1 VKNLIYYKFSYF
13 ISDVIYEKINKRY
26 FIPFQSLYILYM
38 TYKTLGQ
45 GRVTNIL
52 IIETLTPSN
61 LHQLTQQCYS
71 NHIKMAL
78 LIPLTR
84 NTTQFHYMYY
94 VHKDNSSS
102 MKKMTKQHAK

>member
-1 VKNLIYYKFSYF
+1 
-13 ISDVIYEKINKRY
+13 
-26 FIPFQSLYILYM
+26 M
-38 TYKTLGQ
+38 AYKTLGQ

-71 NHIKMAL
+71 SHIKMAL

-102 MKKMTKQHAK
+102 MKKHDKTTCKIDTTPQLYEGEDLVIKSTPQLFLVMDVTIISIFF